1 MTVRLS
7 RITLPIAVAA
17 VILLAQVGIN
27 IWQHFGEARYFAW
40 APNDYLVTYDLQVS
54 AGGRSLT
61 AQEIQRR
68 YRLDLSD
75 RLGELSE
82 ATKARLG
89 LSLSGHY
96 VFEDPPQEL
105 KDRIRRYEQSK
116 GRNDAAHVR
125 LVYQLDGGKEQTWLW
140 PS

>member
-1 MTVRLS
+1 MTLRLS
-7 RITLPIAVAA
+7 RVTLAVAVAA

-27 IWQHFGEARYFAW
+27 IWQHLGKARYFAW
-40 APNDYLVTYDLQVS
+40 APNDYLVTYDLQVN
-54 AGGRSLT
+54 AKGRPLT
-61 AQEIQRR
+61 PAEIQRR

-75 RLGELSE
+75 RIGELSD

-89 LSLSGHY
+89 LSRLGHY

-105 KDRIRRYEQSK
+105 KDRIRRYEETK
-116 GRNDAAHVR
+116 GRKDAARVT
-125 LVYQLDGGKEQTWLW
+125 LVYQLDGGREQTWLW